1 MFECDNISKDIRVL
15 FMTSIMKK
23 YGYFIASVVLLLI
36 FIIFTIL
43 VKTVDVA
50 FIDFEKATNKFYLGF
65 STLNFK
71 FADFIN
77 GLGKTN
83 TMGKFSDIILYLS
96 FGYILILL
104 VFAIIELVKVKS
116 FKKLNINY
124 YVALGGYVLT
134 AVLYLVFE
142 VVKVNYSPDSLIDKL
157 KPSYPSSHVF
167 IGCMFYLINT
177 FTAMK
182 LLKPEK
188 DWIKPITYLATGI
201 ICILLVF
208 TRALSA
214 KHWLT
219 DLIASIILVGA
230 TYTLFIGVSKKL
242 SPEEPKIIESEE

>member
-23 YGYFIASVVLLLI
+23 YGYFIASAVLLLI
-36 FIIFTIL
+36 FIVFTIL
-43 VKTVDVA
+43 VKTIDVHYYYNNTYVG
-50 FIDFEKATNKFYLGF
+50 FYSINYKFGEFVTNF
-65 STLNFK
+65 
-71 FADFIN
+71 
-77 GLGKTN
+77 GKYEI
-83 TMGKFSDIILYLS
+83 MGKFSDIILYLS

-104 VFAIIELVKVKS
+104 VFAIIELVKAKS

-142 VVKVNYSPDSLIDKL
+142 VVKVNYSPDSVIDKL

-188 DWIKPITYLATGI
+188 DWIKPITFLATGI

-219 DLIASIILVGA
+219 DLIASIILVSA

-242 SPEEPKIIESEE
+242 APEEPKIIESEE